1 MFSAM
6 KGYEKVAELLLQNG
20 AELNATSVVS
30 DFTDC
35 VDCVNEADTC
45 VMCDVY
51 VVWCVAGVCS
61 LGGQRS
67 CSRLKVVMQQWQRCS
82 CGRELNLVSLIW

>member
-30 DFTDC
+30 DFIDC
-35 VDCVNEADTC
+35 VDCVVEA
-45 VMCDVY
+45 
-51 VVWCVAGVCS
+51 
-61 LGGQRS
+61 
-67 CSRLKVVMQQWQRCS
+67 
-82 CGRELNLVSLIW
+82 